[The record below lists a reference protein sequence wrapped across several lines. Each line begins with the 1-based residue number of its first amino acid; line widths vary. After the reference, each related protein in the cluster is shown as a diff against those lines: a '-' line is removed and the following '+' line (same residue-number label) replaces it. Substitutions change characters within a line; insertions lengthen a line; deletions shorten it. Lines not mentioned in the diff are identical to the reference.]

1 MVNTFKLSDL
11 NQNFWE
17 KVLFIQIIHSSGLGG
32 PGAIWIITSEMK
44 LFFIGLSEL
53 PYNEWTDLGK
63 LCPLLEKT
71 SLTDGRAE
79 FKAVSMGYK
88 YSPLGNVLVKEE
100 YFAKY
105 EKIWRQVYDKDLYKI
120 NYVHEPDVMKL
131 VLDVDSFERF
141 DLKDTVKRYEREER
155 EHQRLKKEHN
165 ERKLTADYLDWKPI
179 YYNNAY
185 TKCMP
190 ENGIYCLLLKDV
202 DGYANGLRISIKYQF
217 VEEKPF
223 CRRSNATIEQYILY
237 KKDYGIIDGKLS
249 FGDPKASRSWSS
261 KYYCLQD
268 TLDYCDLNS
277 SGEFVRAF
285 KTLDEAKEYALA
297 VADRAQYNK
306 ENLIDASDNEMIRKY
321 EFKSMSI
328 KHQTIQEFG
337 KNYKEIMKLAAEYEF
352 PDECSGGGWYLCN
365 EIVEKLGIDGEIA
378 KRMLE
383 YIPQILLPRHQRKS
397 KEIYELCRKEGLGD
411 NFTEQ

>member
-1 MVNTFKLSDL
+1 MPALKPATIGQKL
-11 NQNFWE
+11 
-17 KVLFIQIIHSSGLGG
+17 
-32 PGAIWIITSEMK
+32 
-44 LFFIGLSEL
+44 
-53 PYNEWTDLGK
+53 
-63 LCPLLEKT
+63 
-71 SLTDGRAE
+71 LTDFGQNR
-79 FKAVSMGYK
+79 
-88 YSPLGNVLVKEE
+88 PL
-100 YFAKY
+100 
-105 EKIWRQVYDKDLYKI
+105 
-120 NYVHEPDVMKL
+120 
-131 VLDVDSFERF
+131 
-141 DLKDTVKRYEREER
+141 TT
-155 EHQRLKKEHN
+155 EHN

-237 KKDYGIIDGKLS
+237 EKDYGIIDGKLS
-249 FGDPKASRSWSS
+249 FGNPKESSSWSS

-268 TLDYCDLNS
+268 TLDDCDLNS

-285 KTLDEAKEYALA
+285 KTLNEAKEYALA

-365 EIVEKLGIDGEIA
+365 EIVEKLGIDREIA

-397 KEIYELCRKEGLGD
+397 KEIYELCRKEGARR
-411 NFTEQ
+411 